1 MLKKALCL
9 ILSAAALFALCSCN
23 TDEKPEETTVE
34 TTTAFK
40 SFVIS
45 KDNTN
50 LIEKGTDIEIQSED
64 SFCLL
69 KYNDK
74 QYIVKQLKSGNFEAV
89 CEFGDNCEILTE
101 ATKRAGGN
109 YIYFTE
115 NSALK
120 AYFIPTNTVLTVV
133 KAPCSNFITM
143 NVAENFEIY
152 PYGFIAT
159 STEICVVNLTSA
171 SLSSYTKSVEDMKS
185 YIDAPQKLIGENTK
199 TTLSAHSKTG
209 VLLTV
214 ETLKSNGEVKESTE
228 ILFTPLLGVFRKSN

>member
-1 MLKKALCL
+1 MFKKVICL

-23 TDEKPEETTVE
+23 TDKKPEETTTE
-34 TTTAFK
+34 TTTAFE

-50 LIEKGTDIEIQSED
+50 LIEEGEEISVKAED
-64 SFCLL
+64 KYCLL

-74 QYIVKQLKSGNFEAV
+74 QYLVRQLKSGNYEALYAFGKG
-89 CEFGDNCEILTE
+89 CELLDE

-120 AYFIPTNTVLTVV
+120 AYFIPTNAVLTVV

-143 NVAENFEIY
+143 NVSENFEIY

-185 YIDAPQKLIGENTK
+185 YIDAPQKLIGENIK

-214 ETLKSNGEVKESTE
+214 ETLKSNGEAKESE
-228 ILFTPLLGVFRKSN
+228 KILFTPMLGVFRKSN